1 MYHCRIKDLRTNK
14 IFEKDIPSYEFDA
27 FQRKCKY
34 SKNIKI
40 ISQMK
45 VW

>member
-27 FQRKCKY
+27 FQRKCGEFEIPDF
-34 SKNIKI
+34 SNN
-40 ISQMK
+40 
-45 VW
+45 VWI